1 MRQADVE
8 AFGELC
14 DLYAEELVNL
24 AREAGGWDRL
34 GQKLGAIIE
43 SQRQWQTEHQ
53 RRVSERVAARQ
64 QGGQS

>member
-14 DLYAEELVNL
+14 ELYGDELASL
-24 AREAGGWDRL
+24 AAEAGGWDRL

-43 SQRQWQTEHQ
+43 SQRQWQAEHQ
-53 RRVSERVAARQ
+53 RRVAERLAARLQ
-64 QGGQS
+64 EGQS